1 MIEVKEVSKSFGAL
15 KVLKSMSFTVARGEV
30 VCLIGPSGSG
40 KSTMLRCVN
49 GLERHDSG
57 LISIDGMTVDTES
70 KTIGSV
76 RAEVGMVFQR
86 FNLFPHMTALG
97 NIIEGPVQVRR
108 RSKGAAS
115 EEAMALLHKVGLSDK
130 ADSYPSQLSGGQQQR
145 IAIARALAMKP
156 KAMLFDEPTS
166 ALDPETV
173 GDVLAVMKDLAHEG
187 MTMLVVT
194 HEMGFAAE
202 VANRVLFLDR
212 GEILEEGP
220 PSELLKRPQNERT
233 RDFLQRV
240 LHPGERTVR
249 DDRP

>member
-1 MIEVKEVSKSFGAL
+1 MIEVKEVSNSFGAL

-57 LISIDGMTVDTES
+57 LISIDGMTVD
-70 KTIGSV
+70 
-76 RAEVGMVFQR
+76 MVFQR

-97 NIIEGPVQVRR
+97 NIVEGPVQVRGR
-108 RSKGAAS
+108 PKGAAS

-240 LHPGERTVR
+240 LYPGERTVR
-249 DDRP
+249 DDHP

>member
-1 MIEVKEVSKSFGAL
+1 MIEVKEVSNSFGAL

-57 LISIDGMTVDTES
+57 LISIDGMTVDTKS

-97 NIIEGPVQVRR
+97 NIVEGPVQVRGR
-108 RSKGAAS
+108 PKGAAS

-240 LHPGERTVR
+240 LYPGERTVR
-249 DDRP
+249 DDHP

>member
-1 MIEVKEVSKSFGAL
+1 
-15 KVLKSMSFTVARGEV
+15 
-30 VCLIGPSGSG
+30 
-40 KSTMLRCVN
+40 
-49 GLERHDSG
+49 
-57 LISIDGMTVDTES
+57 
-70 KTIGSV
+70 
-76 RAEVGMVFQR
+76 
-86 FNLFPHMTALG
+86 
-97 NIIEGPVQVRR
+97 
-108 RSKGAAS
+108 
-115 EEAMALLHKVGLSDK
+115 
-130 ADSYPSQLSGGQQQR
+130 
-145 IAIARALAMKP
+145 MKP

-240 LHPGERTVR
+240 LYPGERTVR
-249 DDRP
+249 DDHP

>member
-1 MIEVKEVSKSFGAL
+1 MIEVKGVSKSFGAL
-15 KVLKSMSFTVARGEV
+15 KVLKSMSFSVARGEV

-57 LISIDGMTVDTES
+57 TISIDGMTVDAS
-70 KTIGSV
+70 SRAIGSV

-86 FNLFPHMTALG
+86 FNLFPHMTALS
-97 NIIEGPVQVRR
+97 NIVEGPVQVRKR
-108 RSKGAAS
+108 PKEAAK
-115 EEAMALLHKVGLSDK
+115 EEAMALLRKVGLSDK

-145 IAIARALAMKP
+145 IAIARALAMRP
-156 KAMLFDEPTS
+156 RAMLFDEPTS

-173 GDVLAVMKDLAHEG
+173 GDVLAVMKELAHEG

-240 LHPGERTVR
+240 LHPGEKVMQ
-249 DDRP
+249 DA